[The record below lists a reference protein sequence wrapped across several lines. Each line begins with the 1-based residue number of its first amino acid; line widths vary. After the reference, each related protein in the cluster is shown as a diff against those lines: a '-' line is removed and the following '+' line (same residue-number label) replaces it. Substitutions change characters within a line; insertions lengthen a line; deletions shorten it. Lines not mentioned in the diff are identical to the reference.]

1 MPFFN
6 SQLHREVA
14 LNVSTVGKFWAQKY
28 PELWLP
34 ILCSGGPW
42 IGVSENLDLGLLS
55 SQPQA
60 PLGPAGLENKNF
72 GLTGPVLLGAVG
84 AGLFKALSPD
94 LSPGDSLTYRFS
106 GLTMVLPVDELCGGR
121 YG

>member
-14 LNVSTVGKFWAQKY
+14 LNVSTVEKFWAQKY

-42 IGVSENLDLGLLS
+42 IGVSEKTWIWGCYLVSHKHLW
-55 SQPQA
+55 A
-60 PLGPAGLENKNF
+60 PL
-72 GLTGPVLLGAVG
+72 
-84 AGLFKALSPD
+84 ALRIRT
-94 LSPGDSLTYRFS
+94 LA
-106 GLTMVLPVDELCGGR
+106 
-121 YG
+121 